1 MGVESMVIAFILATF
16 VLIYFLIERSKF
28 FLHMM
33 QLEGYKGDRYRKWL
47 YKNEKA
53 YSKRLQKNFIYIFLL
68 TILFMIGAR
77 YLEEY
82 ENIRKAIS
90 FAYAVLWMFLMMP
103 TLNKKEEEVKKPLVF
118 TNRAKRL
125 FTTNL
130 ILNTI
135 VLSIVYVFF
144 HKLLGNILYFPVV
157 LLLGTILYYFQSESL
172 YVSNIIIKPVEDRI
186 NMYYYHKAQ
195 KKIETMENL
204 HVIGITGSF
213 GKTSTKFITGTIL
226 KEKYRVLNTPESYNT
241 PMGLSTIIN
250 NELSDKHQVFIA
262 EMGARNIGDIRELA
276 ELTKPKIGVITSIG
290 PTHLETFKNL
300 DNIMKTKYELIEELP
315 TDGVAIFNYDDEHI
329 KKLAD
334 KTFKEKIL
342 YGMEDREKLDIFA
355 EDVEVSERGS
365 TFTIKDK
372 KGNSIRCTTKL
383 LGKHNIYNIL
393 AGVCVALA
401 MGLNFQE
408 IKRGI
413 EKIKPIPHRLN
424 IINPGTGITIIDDA
438 FNSNPMGAKAA
449 LEVLS
454 QFQGGRKIIV
464 TPGMVEL
471 GTMEEDANREFG
483 MNIGKVCDFVI
494 LVGEKRTI
502 PIYEGLMEVGYNKD
516 NIFVVNSLDEA
527 TKVIQKIAAPKDVIL
542 FENDL
547 PDNYSE

>member
-53 YSKRLQKNFIYIFLL
+53 YSKRLQKNYIYIFLL

-90 FAYAVLWMFLMMP
+90 FAYAVLWMLLMMP

-262 EMGARNIGDIRELA
+262 EMGARNIGDIRELV